1 MKDIDLARA
10 FRSWGWEVSKAI
22 EQDYHIELLIR
33 GDGSVIVSP
42 SAEAIVLDWQDGG
55 VIW

>member
-55 VIW
+55 VI